1 MGVFERVVAC
11 GSFVGAAQDVGL
23 SPSAVSK
30 LITRLELRLG
40 VRLINRTT
48 RRLALTAEGQTY
60 LERAREILGA
70 IDAAESEIA
79 SARTTPRGHL
89 RVLAPPVLAIDHLG
103 PALPRFLAR
112 HPGVT
117 LDFLITNR
125 FVDLVR
131 ENVDIALRTGQ
142 LDDSS
147 LVARKVVDIGQVICA
162 SPRYL
167 ARHRRPVHPSDLAHH
182 SCLTLSR
189 IPDSAIW
196 SFRID
201 GRLVRVRVAGS
212 VTADSAAL
220 LARLAIEGA
229 GIVRLGEIAVANA
242 IQNGL
247 LEPLLQ
253 DCDEPEEYPLWA
265 VMPPGR
271 QRSLKVKVFLEFL
284 IERFGSAPWR
294 AVSGTSPGQTLVQ
307 KVHPRRR

>member
-48 RRLALTAEGQTY
+48 RRLALTAEGQTL

-142 LDDSS
+142 LDELKPCRAKDRRYRPSHLRQS
-147 LVARKVVDIGQVICA
+147 EVPRPP
-162 SPRYL
+162 SPAGAIL
-167 ARHRRPVHPSDLAHH
+167 TSFMSDPQPH
-182 SCLTLSR
+182 S
-189 IPDSAIW
+189 
-196 SFRID
+196 
-201 GRLVRVRVAGS
+201 
-212 VTADSAAL
+212 
-220 LARLAIEGA
+220 
-229 GIVRLGEIAVANA
+229 
-242 IQNGL
+242 
-247 LEPLLQ
+247 
-253 DCDEPEEYPLWA
+253 
-265 VMPPGR
+265 
-271 QRSLKVKVFLEFL
+271 
-284 IERFGSAPWR
+284 RFGD
-294 AVSGTSPGQTLVQ
+294 LV
-307 KVHPRRR
+307 VPD